1 MPIPNLVACITKG
14 YTVPSRSVRK
24 LEKFEKLSKTDRQ
37 AFLDLCQNIRKIG
50 ARKGMLEQG
59 DWSYLFLTGLACRY
73 QMLEDGTRQITDFI
87 VPGDLYHGYAVLPD
101 SSIGSLSACTVA
113 YINRERLA
121 QIMERHPRI
130 ARAMWRLAV
139 AEAAVLRE
147 WTANIGGRPADKRVA
162 HLLCEL
168 CVRLAEGQSPLG
180 KSFVLPLSQVD
191 LADAT
196 ALSPVHINR
205 VLGRLRDRRLV
216 GLQRRSITVKDVK
229 RLMTFAQFNGAYLQA
244 LSLQD

>member
-1 MPIPNLVACITKG
+1 
-14 YTVPSRSVRK
+14 VPRRFVRK

-37 AFLDLCQNIRKIG
+37 ALLDACQNVRKIG
-50 ARKGMLEQG
+50 ARKGMLEPG
-59 DWSYLFLTGLACRY
+59 DWSYLFLAGLACRY
-73 QMLEDGTRQITDFI
+73 QMLEDGTRQITDFL
-87 VPGDLYHGYAVLPD
+87 VPGDFYNGYGVLPD
-101 SSIGSLSACTVA
+101 GSIASLSPCNVA
-113 YINRERLA
+113 YIAHDRLA

-130 ARAMWRLAV
+130 ARAMWRLGV

-168 CVRLAEGQSPLG
+168 CVRLGESEPA
-180 KSFVLPLSQVD
+180 FVTSSGNSYVMPLSQVD

-216 GLQRRSITVKDVK
+216 ALQRRSITVKDVK
-229 RLMTFAQFNGAYLQA
+229 RLMAFAQFNGAYLQDIQA
-244 LSLQD
+244 NPQD

>member
-1 MPIPNLVACITKG
+1 M
-14 YTVPSRSVRK
+14 PSRFVRK
-24 LEKFEKLSKTDRQ
+24 LETFEKLSKADRQ
-37 AFLDLCQNIRKIG
+37 AFLDVCQNIRKIG
-50 ARKGMLEQG
+50 ARKVMIEQG
-59 DWSYLFLTGLACRY
+59 DWSYLFLSGLACRY
-73 QMLEDGTRQITDFI
+73 QMLEDGTRQITDFL
-87 VPGDLYHGYAVLPD
+87 VPGDLYNGYAVLPD
-101 SSIGSLSACTVA
+101 ASISSLSQCNVA
-113 YINRERLA
+113 YVTRDRFA
-121 QIMERHPRI
+121 QIMERHPRL
-130 ARAMWRLAV
+130 ARAMWRLAL

-168 CVRLAEGQSPLG
+168 CLRLGEGEPRHDNSY
-180 KSFVLPLSQVD
+180 VLPLSQVD

-229 RLMTFAQFNGAYLQA
+229 RLMAFAQFNGAYLQA
-244 LSLQD
+244 LHGNTQD

>member
-1 MPIPNLVACITKG
+1 M
-14 YTVPSRSVRK
+14 PSRFVRK

-37 AFLDLCQNIRKIG
+37 ALLDACQNIRKIS
-50 ARKGMLEQG
+50 ARKVMLEEG
-59 DWSYLFLTGLACRY
+59 DWSYLFLSGLACRY
-73 QMLEDGTRQITDFI
+73 QMLEDGTRQITDFL
-87 VPGDLYHGYAVLPD
+87 VPGDLYSGYGVLPD
-101 SSIGSLSACTVA
+101 GSISSLSQCNVA
-113 YINRERLA
+113 YVTRDRFA

-130 ARAMWRLAV
+130 ARAMWRLAL

-168 CVRLAEGQSPLG
+168 CVRLGEGEPPFSNSSG
-180 KSFVLPLSQVD
+180 NSYVLPLSQVD

-229 RLMTFAQFNGAYLQA
+229 RLMAFAQFNGAYLQA
-244 LSLQD
+244 LHDGAQD